1 MANVNIPLTITRP
14 GLNVVTPIGFQ
25 AYVTETPFQIP
36 FRYPF
41 VDIANYAALKTAG
54 FFRHG
59 LKQYGLPAGAASATT
74 SDELNPAGDSADA
87 NPTLGYQ
94 LPKTEKLVLLV
105 KVNTLIGAEVV
116 TVTIKGSSQYRID
129 DLVFE
134 IPAATA
140 AGSVFEFPLY
150 DFGLLIQQGSGHIEV
165 SAASA
170 TDEDDEHLDFA
181 LVARFA

>member
-14 GLNVVTPIGFQ
+14 GVNVVTPIGFQ

-41 VDIANYAALKTAG
+41 VDISNYAALKTAG

-59 LKQYGLPAGAASATT
+59 LKQYGLPAGAASAVT
-74 SDELNPAGDSADA
+74 SSELNPVRDAADA

-94 LPKTEKLVLLV
+94 LPKTEKLILLV
-105 KVNTLIGAEVV
+105 KVNTLIGSAVV
-116 TVTIKGSSQYRID
+116 TVTVEGSSQYRIPD
-129 DLVFE
+129 QTFA

-150 DFGLLIQQGSGHIEV
+150 DFGLLIQQGSGHIEI
-165 SAASA
+165 SADSA
-170 TDEDDEHLDFA
+170 TADDEEHLDFA
-181 LVARFA
+181 LVVRSF